1 MFFDLKSIDP
11 PLKVII
17 KTADTDCLIIGPSCR
32 LNYDNQIKLWI
43 EGGTHTSKN
52 ICCINIDELYS
63 HLGKILCKSLPA
75 YHTFTGSD
83 FTASFTRK
91 GKVKPFKVLEKFTE
105 YQSVF
110 TELTEDSETKKQ
122 LCRK

>member
-17 KTADTDCLIIGPSCR
+17 KTADTDCLIIGLACR
-32 LNYDNQIKLWI
+32 LNYDNQIKVWI
-43 EGGTHTSKN
+43 EGGTHTSNN
-52 ICCINIDELYS
+52 ICYINIDELYS

-110 TELTEDSETKKQ
+110 IELTEDSETKKQ